1 MIVFSSNLDIGSPP
15 RRPRAA
21 LLAATSLT
29 FLKPQLKRA
38 LRPLV
43 EVLFRAGIAAN
54 QVTVTSLIGS
64 VAVGVLLSFWG
75 HRSALFGLL
84 PVWLSARM
92 ILAAIDGTLAIDFGL
107 KSRRGGLL
115 NDAGDMLSDVALFV
129 PLCFAASFQ
138 PGWVALVIAL
148 TALCEVVGI
157 VAGTMRGGSHRLDGP
172 FGEADR
178 RLAPA
183 VIGVWIAC
191 NGSPPPGSV
200 VLYDPPPDHDLNRVR
215 FGAAEIRDSAA
226 VKSGGGRD

>member
-1 MIVFSSNLDIGSPP
+1 MINLGSTP
-15 RRPRAA
+15 RLRAA
-21 LLAATSLT
+21 FLAATSLT
-29 FLKPQLKRA
+29 FLKPRLKRA

-43 EVLFRAGIAAN
+43 EVLFRARITAN

-64 VAVGVLLSFWG
+64 VAVGVLLSLWG

-92 ILAAIDGTLAIDFGL
+92 ILAAIDGTLAIDFGQ
-107 KSRRGGLL
+107 KSRLGGFL
-115 NDAGDMLSDVALFV
+115 NDAGDMLSDVALLV

-138 PGWVALVIAL
+138 PGWVALIIAL

-157 VAGTMRGGSHRLDGP
+157 VAGTMQGGSHRLDGP
-172 FGEADR
+172 FGKADR
-178 RLAPA
+178 SLALG

-200 VLYDPPPDHDLNRVR
+200 VLPAFTILLLITIINRVR
-215 FGAAEIRDSAA
+215 FGAAEIRHSA
-226 VKSGGGRD
+226 VKSRSGRD

>member
-1 MIVFSSNLDIGSPP
+1 MINIGSTP

-21 LLAATSLT
+21 FLVATSLT
-29 FLKPQLKRA
+29 FLKPRLKRA

-43 EVLFRAGIAAN
+43 EVLFRARITAN

-64 VAVGVLLSFWG
+64 VAVGVLLSLWG

-92 ILAAIDGTLAIDFGL
+92 ILAAIDGTLAIDFGQ
-107 KSRRGGLL
+107 KSRLGGFL
-115 NDAGDMLSDVALFV
+115 NDAGDMLSDVALLV

-138 PGWVALVIAL
+138 LGWVALIIAL

-157 VAGTMRGGSHRLDGP
+157 VAGMPGGSHRLDGP
-172 FGEADR
+172 FGKADR
-178 RLAPA
+178 SLALGF
-183 VIGVWIAC
+183 IGVWIAC

-200 VLYDPPPDHDLNRVR
+200 VLPAFMILLLITIINRVR
-215 FGAAEIRDSAA
+215 FGAAEIRHSA
-226 VKSGGGRD
+226 VKSRSGRD